1 MPERSADW
9 MEQARRD
16 LAMAGQARDT
26 GFFEWACFISQQ
38 AAEKAIKAV
47 YQKHGAVAWGH
58 SVLDLLDGLRA
69 ASREIPSDLFR
80 IARGLDRLYIPARYP
95 DGFSRGKPAD
105 YFTRM
110 QTMQSVVRKGS
121 LKTMGRGF
129 PRLKSWGESA
139 LGIS

>member
-1 MPERSADW
+1 

-38 AAEKAIKAV
+38 GAEKAIKAV
-47 YQKHGAVAWGH
+47 YQRHGAVAWGH

-69 ASREIPSDLFR
+69 AGREIPADLFR
-80 IARGLDRLYIPARYP
+80 IARGLDRNYIP

-105 YFTRM
+105 YFAREDAVSGAERII
-110 QTMQSVVRKGS
+110 QFCDG
-121 LKTMGRGF
+121 L
-129 PRLKSWGESA
+129 LA
-139 LGIS
+139 